1 MRRRSS
7 RTPQDVEPLT
17 RLSRQPYFR
26 LRGET
31 VRQSARTVVMSVRTC
46 EVSYRDHRG
55 IRHSCSV
62 DAESLFEA
70 VCLAVTIFRQDPW
83 LERVGPS
90 TVLDIEV
97 RDPGTKH
104 AISIQQV
111 ERWLEGATSS
121 PNEAVKKARLKMM
134 LTHGR

>member
-1 MRRRSS
+1 
-7 RTPQDVEPLT
+7 
-17 RLSRQPYFR
+17 
-26 LRGET
+26 
-31 VRQSARTVVMSVRTC
+31 MSVRLC
-46 EVSYRDHRG
+46 EVSYKDHRG

-70 VCLAVTIFRQDPW
+70 VCLAVQLFRQDPW

-90 TVLDIEV
+90 TVLDIEI
-97 RDPGTKH
+97 REPSTKH

-111 ERWLEGATSS
+111 ERWLDGATTS

-134 LTHGR
+134 LVHGR

>member
-1 MRRRSS
+1 
-7 RTPQDVEPLT
+7 
-17 RLSRQPYFR
+17 
-26 LRGET
+26 
-31 VRQSARTVVMSVRTC
+31 MSVRAC
-46 EVSYRDHRG
+46 EVSYKDHRG

-70 VCLAVTIFRQDPW
+70 VCLAVQVFRQDPW

-90 TVLDIEV
+90 TVLDIGIRE
-97 RDPGTKH
+97 PSTKH

-111 ERWLEGATSS
+111 ERWIDGATGS

-134 LTHGR
+134 LVHGR